1 MPTYYLKVNG
11 INQNKMKIQ
20 YSIKE
25 IKPKVFAVIVPDRY
39 HRAMLFMRVQEYY
52 ESPNPKFRGKK
63 SFNIWEYIEWY
74 SRKNND
80 SFSYAAHWTGFN
92 FPLDVALICY
102 DTLEDVY
109 TPYDD
114 IMHKIAWD
122 IYEMNKDSG
131 KAYVIGV
138 ADLTSTTFQHEL
150 CHAYYHIN
158 KKYKKEMDAITKEID
173 PKIHKRM
180 LKNLVNMGYTK
191 KVFNDEIQAYTC
203 MDSDYF
209 EFNNKIPGG
218 KLNKLSKKYKV
229 VYEKYINQ
237 K

>member
-1 MPTYYLKVNG
+1 
-11 INQNKMKIQ
+11 MKIQ

-92 FPLDVALICY
+92 FPLEVALICY

>member
-1 MPTYYLKVNG
+1 
-11 INQNKMKIQ
+11 MKIQ

-52 ESPNPKFRGKK
+52 ESPNPKFRGK
-63 SFNIWEYIEWY
+63 SFGIWDYVEWY
-74 SRKNND
+74 SRNNGD
-80 SFSYAAHWTGFN
+80 RFNYASDWVGFN
-92 FPLDVALICY
+92 FPLEVALNCY
-102 DTLEDVY
+102 DTLNDAY
-109 TPYDD
+109 TPYDE
-114 IMHKIAWD
+114 IMYKITWD

-131 KAYVIGV
+131 KAYIIGV

-173 PKIHKRM
+173 PKIYKRM
-180 LKNLVNMGYTK
+180 CKNLVNMGYTK
-191 KVFNDEIQAYTC
+191 KVFNDEVQAYTC

-209 EFNNKIPGG
+209 EFNNKIPLS

-229 VYEKYINQ
+229 VYEKYIN
-237 K
+237 KK

>member
-1 MPTYYLKVNG
+1 
-11 INQNKMKIQ
+11 MKIQ

-25 IKPKVFAVIVPDRY
+25 IKPKVFAVVVPDRY

-92 FPLDVALICY
+92 FPLEVALICY

>member
-1 MPTYYLKVNG
+1 
-11 INQNKMKIQ
+11 MKIK
-20 YSIKE
+20 YDIIE
-25 IKPKVFAVIVPDRY
+25 IKPRVFAVVVPDRY

-92 FPLDVALICY
+92 FPLGVALKCY
-102 DTLEDVY
+102 DTLEDMY
-109 TPYDD
+109 TPYDE
-114 IMHKIAWD
+114 IMTKIVWD
-122 IYEMNKDSG
+122 IYEMNKDSA
-131 KAYVIGV
+131 KAYIIGV

-158 KKYKKEMDAITKEID
+158 KKYKKEVDAITESIE
-173 PKIHKRM
+173 PKIYKRM
-180 LKNLVNMGYTK
+180 CKNLTDMGYTEQ
-191 KVFNDEIQAYTC
+191 VFYDEVQAYTC

-209 EFNNKIPGG
+209 EFNNKIPGA
-218 KLNKLSKKYKV
+218 KLNKLTKKYKLI
-229 VYEKYINQ
+229 YEKYINQ

>member
-1 MPTYYLKVNG
+1 
-11 INQNKMKIQ
+11 MKIK
-20 YSIKE
+20 YDIIE
-25 IKPKVFAVIVPDRY
+25 IKPRVFAVVVPDRY

-92 FPLDVALICY
+92 FPLGVALKCY
-102 DTLEDVY
+102 DTLEDIY
-109 TPYDD
+109 TPYDE
-114 IMHKIAWD
+114 IMTKIVWD
-122 IYEMNKDSG
+122 IYEMNKDSA
-131 KAYVIGV
+131 KAYIIGV

-158 KKYKKEMDAITKEID
+158 KKYKKEVDAITESIE
-173 PKIHKRM
+173 PKIYKRM
-180 LKNLVNMGYTK
+180 CKNLTDMGYTEQ
-191 KVFNDEIQAYTC
+191 VFYDEVQAYTC

-209 EFNNKIPGG
+209 EFNNKIPGS
-218 KLNKLSKKYKV
+218 KLKKLSKKYKV